1 MTDLNN
7 MLPFCEDINNMIIE
21 QSKPEKFDN
30 IHNMYWSDNCN
41 CIEFFILK
49 RTKKSLKAL
58 SSSYFIF
65 NNVTWFITEAT
76 NTYTGNLEDSICIHY
91 KDSNDVVCGFR
102 SWLSDMFIYL
112 EKDKNIIHCYDF
124 ENVEPFYLSIKTN
137 KSGDEYIP
145 HGRKKENRQL
155 PKNMINLKE
164 FMKSDN
170 IEIISI
176 PEQIKGMFD

>member
-1 MTDLNN
+1 MTELNN

-30 IHNMYWSDNCN
+30 IHNMYWSNDCN

-58 SSSYFIF
+58 SGSHFTLKNMEIWSE
-65 NNVTWFITEAT
+65 ITELT
-76 NTYTGNLEDSICIHY
+76 HRETGNNHNCFYY
-91 KDSNDVVCGFR
+91 KRKNDD
-102 SWLSDMFIYL
+102 DMYVFNVKNHFIYR
-112 EKDKNIIHCYDF
+112 EKDKNIFYCYDF
-124 ENVEPFYLSIKTN
+124 DDEKPFYLSIKTN

-170 IEIISI
+170 IEIIWI
-176 PEQIKGMFD
+176 PEQIQSMFD